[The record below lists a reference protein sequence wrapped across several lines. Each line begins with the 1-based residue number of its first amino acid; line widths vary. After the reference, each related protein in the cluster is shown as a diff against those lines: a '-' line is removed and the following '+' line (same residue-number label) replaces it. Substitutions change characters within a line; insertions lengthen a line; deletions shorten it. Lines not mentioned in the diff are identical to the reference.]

1 MEAEEKVEAETSGA
15 EGRAAEGRAEEGGAT
30 EAETSAAEGRAAE
43 GRPAEGRAEGGAAE
57 GGVVAVTTGCLPAAF
72 VLPAA
77 MSILN
82 VRAATSLEPLATA
95 AAGSAVGVAA
105 IDGPPPSMVRWAAS
119 NWTAEG
125 GGWPPAL
132 PLLELFAAAA
142 AGSALGGRMTPP
154 LSVVCTPSKMPTPYS
169 MPRVGRWSVPS
180 CRSGSDGSEA
190 ATDLRTSTCNQPSHV
205 RATSHR
211 M

>member
-1 MEAEEKVEAETSGA
+1 
-15 EGRAAEGRAEEGGAT
+15 
-30 EAETSAAEGRAAE
+30 
-43 GRPAEGRAEGGAAE
+43 
-57 GGVVAVTTGCLPAAF
+57 
-72 VLPAA
+72 
-77 MSILN
+77 
-82 VRAATSLEPLATA
+82 
-95 AAGSAVGVAA
+95 
-105 IDGPPPSMVRWAAS
+105 MVRWAAS

-154 LSVVCTPSKMPTPYS
+154 LSVVCTPSKMLTPYS

-190 ATDLRTSTCNQPSHV
+190 ATDLRRLQPLSGPASFC
-205 RATSHR
+205 RKGSEGFR
-211 M
+211 KG